1 MSDAVTPAVEEVSGR
16 VEKVI
21 FYDKENGFCVIA
33 VQAPKP
39 HNAKATQR
47 IVVTG
52 HAFAISV
59 GDSIQASG
67 SWIEDKK
74 HGLRFQTNFLKI
86 LLPTTLEGIE
96 RYLGSGLIK
105 GIGPVYAKKL
115 IEAFGETIFDVIDN
129 QPDRLKEVPGIG
141 PSKVEKI
148 LSGWEDQKSIR
159 DIMVFL
165 HSHQI
170 STEKAVRIF
179 KVYGPKAVQIIT
191 KNPYQLARDIKG
203 IGFISADKIAQ
214 TSGVDK
220 QSPLRLGA
228 GLSYV
233 LAKAMEQ
240 GHCGL
245 PKDKLLE
252 DCQKLLDI
260 DENLITDTIKK
271 ALTYKDIVQDVIDQ
285 TDCVFLRGMAMA
297 EENIATRLLT
307 LKEGHIPWK
316 PWLGEQILQ
325 KMEETST
332 LSLSDS
338 QRNAVFKAISSKVL
352 IITGGPG
359 VGKTTII
366 NVILDVLKNQNIE
379 IALAA
384 PTGRAAKRLCESTG
398 MEAKT
403 LHRLLE
409 TNPQDGGFFRKEDK
423 PLTCDLLVVDEVSMV
438 DVPLMNAMLRALP
451 DKAALLLIGDA
462 DQLPSVG
469 PGQALADL
477 IDSHVIPVVRLT
489 DIFRQSVHS
498 QIVANSHKVNQ
509 GIMPT
514 INDYSGQ
521 SDFHFIEVDDPDQ
534 ALTTLIKL
542 VTEVIPRQFG
552 LCVAKDIQ
560 VLCPMTKGTIGTKTI
575 NTEIQK
581 VLNPPTEQSLQSFG
595 WSYSVGDKVMQ
606 IQNNYQKDVYN
617 GDLGVIS
624 TINMEEGDLTITFDG
639 RSVLY
644 DFTDLDEIVL
654 AYATTIHKSQGS
666 EYACVV
672 IPLLT
677 QHYIMLQR
685 KLLYTAITRGK
696 KLVVIIG
703 QKKAL
708 FIAVQ
713 QNADRKRWSSLRKR
727 LVESQGLE
735 TPLYF

>member
-1 MSDAVTPAVEEVSGR
+1 MSDAITPAVEELSGR

-21 FYDKENGFCVIA
+21 FYDDEDGFCIISIRVQKAKDPIA
-33 VQAPKP
+33 MK
-39 HNAKATQR
+39 
-47 IVVTG
+47 G
-52 HAFAISV
+52 YAFAISV

-67 SWIEDKK
+67 SWIQDKK
-74 HGLRFQTNFLKI
+74 YGLQFQANLLKV
-86 LLPTTLEGIE
+86 LLPTSLDGIE
-96 RYLGSGLIK
+96 KYLGSGVIK
-105 GIGPVYAKKL
+105 GIGPAYAKKL
-115 IEAFGETIFDVIDN
+115 IEAFGENIFDVIDH

-141 PSKVEKI
+141 HSKVEKI

-159 DIMVFL
+159 EIMVFL
-165 HSHQI
+165 HSYQI
-170 STEKAVRIF
+170 SAAKAVRIF

-271 ALTYKDIVQDVIDQ
+271 ALAYKDIVQDVIDQ
-285 TDCVFLRGMAMA
+285 TNCVFLRGMAMA

-384 PTGRAAKRLCESTG
+384 PTGRAAKRLCETTG

-409 TNPQDGGFFRKEDK
+409 TNPQDGGFFRKEDN

-451 DKAALLLIGDA
+451 DKAALLLVGDA

-469 PGQALADL
+469 PGQVLADL

-498 QIVANSHKVNQ
+498 QIIANSHKVNQ
-509 GIMPT
+509 GIMPSLN
-514 INDYSGQ
+514 NDSNH
-521 SDFHFIEVDDPDQ
+521 SDFHFIEADDPDQ

-552 LCVAKDIQ
+552 LCAAKDIQ
-560 VLCPMTKGTIGTKTI
+560 VLCSSYKPQKYHNVPRRQNGKTHHP
-575 NTEIQK
+575 E
-581 VLNPPTEQSLQSFG
+581 
-595 WSYSVGDKVMQ
+595 
-606 IQNNYQKDVYN
+606 
-617 GDLGVIS
+617 
-624 TINMEEGDLTITFDG
+624 
-639 RSVLY
+639 
-644 DFTDLDEIVL
+644 
-654 AYATTIHKSQGS
+654 
-666 EYACVV
+666 
-672 IPLLT
+672 
-677 QHYIMLQR
+677 
-685 KLLYTAITRGK
+685 
-696 KLVVIIG
+696 
-703 QKKAL
+703 
-708 FIAVQ
+708 
-713 QNADRKRWSSLRKR
+713 
-727 LVESQGLE
+727 
-735 TPLYF
+735 